1 MLVYRFAILLNGP
14 YGFFRLTYS
23 WMGKN
28 MGFPYR
34 GMADC
39 NGALGRVFEVSIENI
54 RAFSGQKIFDGPL
67 SKVEV
72 TARQNAVFFCL
83 FHSLFAPFITVRE
96 GGGVS
101 AEEISQKKSMFAR
114 GKVGK
119 N

>member
-1 MLVYRFAILLNGP
+1 
-14 YGFFRLTYS
+14 
-23 WMGKN
+23 MGKN

-72 TARQNAVFFCL
+72 TARQNAVFCL

-101 AEEISQKKSMFAR
+101 AEEISQKKIDVCEGEGR
-114 GKVGK
+114 KK
-119 N
+119 LRKR